1 MGRYTIKLYV
11 ISQIFRVQVFILE
24 TSFFTP
30 AENILNDCFN
40 NALNVLKCLKI
51 MQQIIHTRLLSM
63 RVFIFFS
70 SSKEID
76 FFLVFFNHECPVNYV
91 NFF

>member
-40 NALNVLKCLKI
+40 NALKF
-51 MQQIIHTRLLSM
+51 T
-63 RVFIFFS
+63 
-70 SSKEID
+70 
-76 FFLVFFNHECPVNYV
+76 
-91 NFF
+91 